1 MADAFLRLS
10 ANDRR
15 DALGVAADRSGRPAH
30 LLEKD
35 VWVVWALAALYG
47 SPLGEHLVFK
57 GGTSL
62 SKAYKVIRRFSEDVD
77 LTYDIRAI
85 APDLAG
91 ADGEALPKTR
101 SEERRWSSE
110 VRQRLPE
117 WVAASA
123 QPVIANAL
131 AAEALAAAI
140 RVEGEKLFIDY
151 EATARGSGYVAPSVT
166 LEFGA
171 RSTGEP
177 ASLRDVICD
186 ASGLIEGVKFPTARP
201 RVMHAE
207 RTFWEKATAI
217 HVFCMQERLRGD
229 RFARHWHDVARL
241 DEAGIAAVA
250 FADRD
255 LARAVARHKN
265 MFFAEKAADRGSP
278 IDYAAAVGGGLR
290 LVPAGE
296 ALKVLEED
304 YVRMV
309 EDGLLLEDAEPFEA
323 LIVGWSQFMGLPV
336 IEIQRLS
343 CCKISGLIHNLWN
356 WRRV

>member
-10 ANDRR
+10 AKDRR

-85 APDLAG
+85 APDLVG

-117 WVAASA
+117 WVAVTA
-123 QPVIANAL
+123 QPVIASAL

-140 RVEGEKLFIDY
+140 RIDGEKLFIDY
-151 EATARGSGYVAPSVT
+151 EATATGLGYVAPSVA

-186 ASGLIEGVKFPTARP
+186 ASGLIEGVEFPTARP

-217 HVFCMQERLRGD
+217 HVFCLQERLRGD

-241 DEAGIAAVA
+241 DEAGIVAVA

-255 LARAVARHKN
+255 LAYAVARHKN
-265 MFFAEKAADRGSP
+265 MFFAEKAADRSP

-296 ALKVLEED
+296 ALKILEED
-304 YVRMV
+304 YARMV
-309 EDGLLLEDAEPFEA
+309 EDGLLLEDTEPFEA
-323 LIVGWSQFMGLPV
+323 LMARCADIAARANRAS
-336 IEIQRLS
+336 S
-343 CCKISGLIHNLWN
+343 
-356 WRRV
+356 